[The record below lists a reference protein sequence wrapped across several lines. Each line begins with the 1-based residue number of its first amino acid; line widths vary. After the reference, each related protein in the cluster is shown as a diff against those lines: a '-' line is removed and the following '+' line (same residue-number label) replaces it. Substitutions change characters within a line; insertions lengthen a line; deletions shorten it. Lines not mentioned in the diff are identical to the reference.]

1 MKAVIIDDEEK
12 ARRLLRVLIEEN
24 CKNISS
30 VYEASNLLDGVQLIK
45 EIDPAIVFLDIEMP
59 GHTGLEI
66 LDFINKEDFQ
76 FEIIFTTAYSEYA
89 INAIQLSALDYL
101 LKPVRASK
109 LKEAVVKATEFLG
122 RSKFNQ
128 KIDELKKVFESK
140 SFKKIGLPVKDGVE
154 FVAFNDIIMMEADG
168 MYTKIST
175 QTKGELLISKPLKYF
190 VEILSKV
197 AVFYKPHRSYLI
209 NLEHIQKYVKA
220 DGGYIVM
227 ENDKA
232 VSISKDKT
240 EEFIAVMQGI

>member
-1 MKAVIIDDEEK
+1 MQTVIIDDEAK

-24 CKNISS
+24 CKNVSEIH
-30 VYEASNLLDGVQLIK
+30 EASNLLDGIKIIK
-45 EIDPAIVFLDIEMP
+45 EQDPAIVFLDIEMP

-66 LDFINKEDFQ
+66 LDFIDRDEFN

-89 INAIQLSALDYL
+89 INAIQLAALDYL

-109 LKEAVVKATEFLG
+109 LKEAVEKASQFLG
-122 RSKFNQ
+122 RSKVNK
-128 KIDELKKVFESK
+128 KIEELKKVFESQ

-154 FVAFNDIIMMEADG
+154 FIAFEDIIMMEADG

-175 QTKGELLISKPLKYF
+175 KSKGDLLISKPLKYF
-190 VEILSKV
+190 VEILKSV
-197 AVFYKPHRSYLI
+197 SVFYKPHRSFLI
-209 NLEHIQKYVKA
+209 NLQHIQKYVKS

-227 ENDKA
+227 ENNKS

-240 EEFIAVMQGI
+240 DEFMAVMQNI